1 MPGRKDLNKI
11 LLIGSGP
18 ITIGQACEFDYSG
31 TQACKV
37 LKSEGINVV
46 LINSNPATIMTD
58 PEFSNRTYIE
68 PITVE
73 FVEKVIRKEMP
84 DAILPTLGGQTGLNI
99 AIGLHESGALKRYG
113 VELIGANIE
122 SIYKAE
128 SRDRFKEA
136 MERIGLKTPRSGYAR
151 SLDEAVAISRIIG
164 FPVIIR
170 PSFTLGGTGGGIA
183 FNLDELMLTAT
194 AGLELSPKNEILIEQ
209 SIIGWKEFE
218 LEVMRDFKDNVVIV
232 CSIENFDPMGIHTG
246 DSITVAPAQTLT
258 DKEYQAMRDASIAI
272 MREIGIQTGGSNIQF
287 AVNPAN
293 GDMVV
298 IEMNPRVSR
307 SSALAS
313 KATGFP
319 IAKIATLLAIG
330 YSLDEIPN
338 DITKKTPSCFEPAL
352 DYVVV
357 KVPRWSMEKFPGA
370 EISLNVSMKSVGE
383 VMAIGRT
390 FKEALQKAIRSLE
403 TGRHGLGSDNQ
414 ETRQMKTEPIE
425 ELLRKPTPERIF
437 FIKDALKDG
446 LSVEKVSGI
455 TKVDPWFISNINE
468 LVDFEEKIGGIKLPD
483 LTYEQLRT
491 AKQHGYSD
499 MQIAFLTGSDAAS
512 VRKRRLELNIKPTYK
527 VIDTCAAEFESSTP
541 YLYSTYEQEDE
552 SNVSKK
558 KKVVIIGSGPSR
570 IGQGIEF
577 DYCCVHASMA
587 LKELGIESIMINCN
601 PETVSTDYDTSDK
614 LYFEP
619 LTYEDVKNII
629 DNEKPYGVIVQLG
642 GQTPLKLSSR
652 LHADG
657 IRILGT
663 PFEQIDI
670 AEDRSKFRKLLND
683 LKIPQPS
690 SGIAINRDEMIRITN
705 SMGFPLLLR
714 PSYVLGGAL
723 MRIIYEENALYAY
736 LEDVE
741 RLQVDYPILID
752 KFLEDAIELDVDA
765 LADGDD
771 LVIGAILEHIEE
783 AGIHSGDSACVTPP
797 YSVSNHTIATIEEY
811 TSTLARKLKIVGL
824 LNVQYAVKNDVVY
837 ALEVNPRASRTVPF
851 ISKATGIPMAKIATK
866 LMLGKKLYELGVRRR
881 FNRNYYCVKE
891 AVLPFNRFPGSDTLL
906 GPEMKST
913 GEVMGM
919 DTTFGRAYA
928 KSQVAANVKMPE
940 ESKNIFISVC
950 DRDKRNIIFIAK
962 KLKDMGFKIFATDGT
977 GEVLSRN
984 GVPCEKV
991 LKIREGRPNV
1001 LDLIKNGEID
1011 LIINT
1016 PMGNTSRS
1024 DGYYLRTAA
1033 VNYGVPSITTLFGAS
1048 AFVQG
1053 IESYLNQNLDVKCL
1067 QDYLKE
1073 HLI

>member
-1 MPGRKDLNKI
+1 MPRRKDLNKI

-136 MERIGLKTPRSGYAR
+136 MERIGLKTPKSGYAR

-194 AGLELSPKNEILIEQ
+194 AGLDLSPKNEILIEQ

-272 MREIGIQTGGSNIQF
+272 MREIGVQTGGSNIQF
-287 AVNPAN
+287 AVNPVN

-690 SGIAINRDEMIRITN
+690 SGIARNRDELIRITK

-723 MRIIYEENALYAY
+723 MRIIYEENALHEY
-736 LEDVE
+736 LEDVQ

-765 LADGDD
+765 LSDGDE
-771 LVIGAILEHIEE
+771 LIIGAILEHIEE

-891 AVLPFNRFPGSDTLL
+891 AVLPFNRFPGSDILL

-1001 LDLIKNGEID
+1001 LDLIKNGDID

>member
-652 LHADG
+652 LHADR

-1033 VNYGVPSITTLFGAS
+1033 VNFGVPSITTLFGAS

>member
-1 MPGRKDLNKI
+1 MPRRKDLNKI

-136 MERIGLKTPRSGYAR
+136 MERIGLKTPKSGYAR

-194 AGLELSPKNEILIEQ
+194 AGLDLSPKNEILIEQ

-272 MREIGIQTGGSNIQF
+272 MREIGVQTGGSNIQF
-287 AVNPAN
+287 AVNPVN

-414 ETRQMKTEPIE
+414 ETRQMTTEPIE

-468 LVDFEEKIGGIKLPD
+468 LVDFEEKIGGIKLSD
-483 LTYEQLRT
+483 LPYEQLRT

-499 MQIAFLTGSDAAS
+499 MQIAFLTGSDEAS

-552 SNVSKK
+552 SNISRK

-629 DNEKPYGVIVQLG
+629 DNEKPHGIIVQLG

-683 LKIPQPS
+683 LKIPQPP
-690 SGIAINRDEMIRITN
+690 SGIARNRDELIRIAN
-705 SMGFPLLLR
+705 RMGFPLLLR

-723 MRIIYEENALYAY
+723 MRIIYEEKALHAY

-1033 VNYGVPSITTLFGAS
+1033 VNFGVPSITTLFGAS

>member
-170 PSFTLGGTGGGIA
+170 PSFTLGGIGGGIA

-652 LHADG
+652 LHADR

-1033 VNYGVPSITTLFGAS
+1033 VNFGVPSITTLFGAS